1 VSDTDACTVFMCVQ
15 MSLRSLLMEDLS
27 VEPDSK
33 HRRIVVSSAVT
44 GLEDKTLN
52 HPPEFYSKSCPN
64 LLNHRPITSRHGSLP
79 DHLETETVY
88 ESFIDNKRRKSSEYN
103 FLLLL
108 FLVTKRQ

>member
-1 VSDTDACTVFMCVQ
+1 MPYCLLMCVQ

-33 HRRIVVSSAVT
+33 HRRIVVSSAT
-44 GLEDKTLN
+44 GPEGKTLN

-64 LLNHRPITSRHGSLP
+64 LLNHQPIKSRHGSLP

-88 ESFIDNKRRKSSEYN
+88 ESFDNKRRKSSE
-103 FLLLL
+103 
-108 FLVTKRQ
+108 